1 MWFCFCLDFFVL
13 FRRNCVLLLL
23 LFLLCRVL
31 SIVRVLLCYLHFLSA
46 SHSCHSFAPELCFFS
61 FFPQFTFAALSLHSP
76 LTLTF
81 NTHFN
86 PYVHFHLS
94 LHLPPSRVSPPFTP
108 PLPSHLYLHFPPAYV
123 TPHSLHL
130 PSPYVPPPSTLYLHF
145 PFHHLLAYVPPPSS
159 LSLLSPFLFTITPYN
174 QSLQSLVIITP

>member
-13 FRRNCVLLLL
+13 FRRNCELLLL

-81 NTHFN
+81 NTHFTRMCISTFLST
-86 PYVHFHLS
+86 FHP
-94 LHLPPSRVSPPFTP
+94 HV
-108 PLPSHLYLHFPPAYV
+108 YLH
-123 TPHSLHL
+123 HSLHPCQATCFSTFTFHL
-130 PSPYVPPPSTLYLHF
+130 PMLYHVRSTFHLHTYLH
-145 PFHHLLAYVPPPSS
+145 LLPCTST
-159 LSLLSPFLFTITPYN
+159 FLFTIYLLTYLHPPP
-174 QSLQSLVIITP
+174 SPFSPPSFLQSLPAISPYNHSL